1 MPVVTLAH
9 HAVRVLKSPAPW
21 FALALGL
28 NAAAAQAGDMASW
41 LPDTDARVVDQRPA
55 QPQDRFYPLAPLRKI
70 SGQLRMEGRLDAHG
84 ELESLTQEYPAERTL
99 VALFEQARGA
109 LHEPGS
115 QVVFWCQG
123 RDCGESSLWANEV
136 FGNARL
142 FGADDQQAF
151 MLQRQDARTL
161 VALYGVT
168 RGNRRVALHVERLV
182 ADKPLGVL
190 LPTPSTLLREL
201 RSSGRLEF
209 ADLIDAPQ
217 PEWVALIARGL
228 NLDST
233 LRVGVCGTHAQAWQ
247 QALYSQGVRQ
257 GRLSLCDQG
266 QALSLERLR

>member
-1 MPVVTLAH
+1 MPVVIPAHRATRVVKPLAC
-9 HAVRVLKSPAPW
+9 W

-28 NAAAAQAGDMASW
+28 STVGAQGAELADW
-41 LPDTDARVVDQRPA
+41 LPGPDARVVDQRSL
-55 QPQDRFYPLAPLRKI
+55 QQQERFYPLGPLRKI
-70 SGQLRMEGRLDAHG
+70 SGQLRMEGRLDVRG
-84 ELESLTQEYPAERTL
+84 KVESLTQEYPTERTMSTL
-99 VALFEQARGA
+99 FDSAREALR
-109 LHEPGS
+109 EPGS

-142 FGADDQQAF
+142 FGADEQQAF
-151 MLQRQDARTL
+151 LLQRQDARTL

-182 ADKPLGVL
+182 AEQPLGVL

-201 RSSGRLEF
+201 RSSGRLAF
-209 ADLIDAPQ
+209 ADLADMPQ
-217 PEWVALIARGL
+217 PEWVAVIARGL

-233 LRVGVCGTHAQAWQ
+233 LRVRVCGPHAAAWQ

-257 GRLSLCDQG
+257 GRLSLCEQG
-266 QALSLERLR
+266 QALSLEWLR